1 MPSKTL
7 SDSHWATDITTI
19 PLQKGFFY
27 LVAIVDLFSRNVLS
41 WKLTGSLDTEFC
53 LDALQMALA
62 GGRKPEIFHSDQ
74 GYPFTSADFVTRLQA
89 ETIKISW
96 SGRKRCYDNILVKRL
111 WRTVKYVAEGLSAKP
126 SRGGS
131 AWIQRWLGGGE
142 QPGPIPLEDLP
153 CQAKQPSGRQ
163 NSR

>member
-27 LVAIVDLFSRNVLS
+27 LVAIVDLCSRNVLS

-74 GYPFTSADFVTRLQA
+74 GRQFTSADFVTRLQA

-96 SGRKRCYDNILVKRL
+96 
-111 WRTVKYVAEGLSAKP
+111 
-126 SRGGS
+126 
-131 AWIQRWLGGGE
+131 
-142 QPGPIPLEDLP
+142 
-153 CQAKQPSGRQ
+153 
-163 NSR
+163 